1 MGEDDENI
9 TVWLK
14 DFKPYPIGNI
24 LAILDATGEQV
35 LIVVA
40 EYLPEERRAALV
52 EDLKMMWRALVGNS
66 HNTVILIRIKDIRA
80 KQDLELEKDY

>member
-1 MGEDDENI
+1 MEEDNI

-24 LAILDATGEQV
+24 LAILDATGDQV

-40 EYLPEERRAALV
+40 EHLPEERRASLV
-52 EDLKMMWRALVGNS
+52 ENLKMNWRALVGSS
-66 HNTVILIRIKDIRA
+66 HNTSILIRIKDIRA
-80 KQDLELEKDY
+80 KKDLELEKDY

>member
-1 MGEDDENI
+1 MADEDNI

-40 EYLPEERRAALV
+40 EHLSEERRTALV
-52 EDLKMMWRALVGNS
+52 EDLKVMWRALVGRS